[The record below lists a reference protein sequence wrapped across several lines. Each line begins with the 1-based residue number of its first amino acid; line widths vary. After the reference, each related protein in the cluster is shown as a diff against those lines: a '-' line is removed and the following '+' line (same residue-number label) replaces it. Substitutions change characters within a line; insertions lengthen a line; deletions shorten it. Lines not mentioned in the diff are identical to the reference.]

1 MAENM
6 TEREPNQKQEL
17 LLNLA
22 LEATEEELTQSGILS
37 GGIDEEGQ
45 WEVIVRY
52 HGDPGQ
58 LLVSQTTRV
67 EPLWGGY
74 AIVWT
79 EKDKIP
85 VLSAL
90 PQVEYVELPKPVYDE
105 IQMEKDVSCIS
116 SLQRE
121 PESSAGL
128 PEGEQERLEEL
139 SKERTVVYGE
149 NSDPLYGQGILL
161 AIIDSGIDYT
171 MPEFLYADGSSKIL
185 RLWDQSLD
193 QVFTR
198 EEINEA
204 LTQTEGRNFYEAV
217 PSRDVSGHGTRVAAI
232 ATAVAPLSDLLI
244 VKMGIPKGRSFPR
257 TTELMRG
264 INQVVSF
271 AREINRPVAVNIS
284 FGNNYGSHDG
294 ASLLETFMNELA
306 GSYPCNLIVGS
317 GNEGAEAGH
326 CSGILQNPVPG
337 KNVYKEI
344 LWSIGPFE
352 SMFQIQLWKTY
363 ADDFD
368 ITLIAPDGTE
378 VPMFTQGDF
387 MNRYELGGAKILAYR
402 GLPTPYS
409 SSQEIFLDFLPRDLY
424 LPSGIWRLRLIPKII
439 VDGRYHCW
447 LPVAGSF
454 NRGTRFLEPDPGVT
468 LTIPSTA
475 YRAITVGA
483 YDART
488 NSYADFSGRGYLRN
502 LDVIK
507 PDLVAP
513 GVNVQIPFQ
522 RGTVSVTGT
531 SFATPFVTGSAAL
544 MMEWGMVKGNDPF
557 LYGEKLK
564 AYLQNGAKAVGVG
577 QRKTPNPRTGFG
589 ALCVRNSIP
598 GL

>member
-1 MAENM
+1 
-6 TEREPNQKQEL
+6 
-17 LLNLA
+17 
-22 LEATEEELTQSGILS
+22 
-37 GGIDEEGQ
+37 
-45 WEVIVRY
+45 
-52 HGDPGQ
+52 
-58 LLVSQTTRV
+58 
-67 EPLWGGY
+67 
-74 AIVWT
+74 
-79 EKDKIP
+79 
-85 VLSAL
+85 
-90 PQVEYVELPKPVYDE
+90 
-105 IQMEKDVSCIS
+105 
-116 SLQRE
+116 
-121 PESSAGL
+121 
-128 PEGEQERLEEL
+128 
-139 SKERTVVYGE
+139 
-149 NSDPLYGQGILL
+149 L

-204 LTQTEGRNFYEAV
+204 LTQTEGGNSYEAV